1 MVALQPGYEQR
12 GRGPEARAA
21 GTHVLL
27 VEGLT
32 DARETL
38 AELLEALG
46 YRVTAVAGAVDAR
59 RVTAAPDVI
68 ISDLILPDGT
78 GFNLNVE
85 LQGRPGWERV
95 RSIALTA
102 YDDLEN
108 RSRATQ
114 AGFQEFLAKPVSI
127 WVLHRTLQSL
137 VPA

>member
-1 MVALQPGYEQR
+1 MVALQPEYELR
-12 GRGPEARAA
+12 GRSPAPRAS

-46 YRVTAVAGAVDAR
+46 YQVTAVAGAVDAR
-59 RVTAAPDVI
+59 RVAAAPDVI

-78 GFNLNVE
+78 GFNLISE
-85 LQGRPGWERV
+85 LQGRPGWGRV
-95 RSIALTA
+95 RAIALTA

-108 RSRATQ
+108 RSRATH

-127 WVLHRTLQSL
+127 WVLHRVLQSL
-137 VPA
+137 VLA

>member
-1 MVALQPGYEQR
+1 MVALQSGYEQR

-46 YRVTAVAGAVDAR
+46 YHVTAVAGVVDAR
-59 RVTAAPDVI
+59 RVAAAPDVI
-68 ISDLILPDGT
+68 ISDLILPDGI
-78 GFNLNVE
+78 GFNLVSE
-85 LQGRPGWERV
+85 LRAKPGWERV
-95 RSIALTA
+95 RTIALTA
-102 YDDLEN
+102 YDDLDN

-127 WVLHRTLQSL
+127 WVLHRMLQAL